1 MRLRNLIY
9 VMTAATMAMFTSCNS
24 SSENDNAQAS
34 TQASSDKF
42 ELVTVADIAVEN
54 IMTRKSVRKFLD
66 EPIPKDVLESV
77 LKAGMAAPSAMN
89 RQPWAIGVIDDK
101 SILEKMSEKLPYGRL
116 ETAQVAIVICGDL
129 NKSPEGEAQDFWVVD
144 CSMMAENILLAAH
157 AHGLGAVFT
166 GAWPTKERG
175 EIVKEFLS
183 IPDNYVVLGVI
194 PMGYPAENPE
204 PKDKWNP
211 DAVHY
216 NVWK

>member
-9 VMTAATMAMFTSCNS
+9 VTAASVAAMFTSCNS
-24 SSENDNAQAS
+24 NADNETNANDNS
-34 TQASSDKF
+34 I
-42 ELVTVADIAVEN
+42 EIVTVADMVKEN
-54 IMTRKSVRKFLD
+54 IMSRKSVRKFLD
-66 EPIPKDVLESV
+66 EPVPNDVLESV

-89 RQPWAIGVIDDK
+89 RQPWAIEVVNDK
-101 SILEKMSEKLPYGRL
+101 EILNGLSAMLPYGRL
-116 ETAQVAIVICGDL
+116 ETAPVAIIVCGDMSKTL
-129 NKSPEGEAQDFWVVD
+129 EGNARDFWVVD

-157 AHGLGAVFT
+157 SHGLGAVFT

-175 EIVKEFLS
+175 DKVKEYLGM
-183 IPDNYVVLGVI
+183 PENYEVLGVI

-216 NVWK
+216 NSWK